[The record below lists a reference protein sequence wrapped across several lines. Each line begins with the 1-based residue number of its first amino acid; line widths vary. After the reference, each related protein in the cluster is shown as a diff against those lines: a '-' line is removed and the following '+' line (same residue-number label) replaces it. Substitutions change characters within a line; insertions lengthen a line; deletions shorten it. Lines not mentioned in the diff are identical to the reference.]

1 MQGKTLAV
9 TTGERKLTRRLP
21 GRWTSDW
28 SLFEALQRRPFRSG
42 EALKFDVL
50 EGLSLLKR
58 GHVLRYKGRRQV
70 TLGDAASTLHL
81 FHQVGRGVLPYE
93 WWLDE
98 AHRLVLVV
106 TGYRTYILEGRP

>member
-1 MQGKTLAV
+1 ME
-9 TTGERKLTRRLP
+9 TG
-21 GRWTSDW
+21 
-28 SLFEALQRRPFRSG
+28 
-42 EALKFDVL
+42 
-50 EGLSLLKR
+50 
-58 GHVLRYKGRRQV
+58 
-70 TLGDAASTLHL
+70 HL